1 MGNDGVDVGG
11 AEVDRAEAFH
21 DLVGEPNRGVDA
33 DLECRLV
40 GNANAIGV
48 RDREAALFG
57 EVLDLVARA
66 VDEDDF
72 DAERAQHREVEQ
84 EVWKILGGRDLAVD
98 RDHEDA
104 LAEERDI
111 LEDFAQVGDFHSSG
125 VGI

>member
-21 DLVGEPNRGVDA
+21 DFVGEPNRGVDA

-40 GNANAIGV
+40 GNANAVGV

-72 DAERAQHREVEQ
+72 DAERAQHREVE
-84 EVWKILGGRDLAVD
+84 
-98 RDHEDA
+98 
-104 LAEERDI
+104 
-111 LEDFAQVGDFHSSG
+111 
-125 VGI
+125 